1 MDERTRKLCIRC
13 GKQLPC
19 NLISMDCTGIHCKN
33 CYAFK
38 GNSYELC
45 KCNHYDLLIVAQ
57 DKIAYLESEIARIH
71 PEYSTIL
78 KTLKQANKELQN
90 INDELNKSMGYF

>member
-1 MDERTRKLCIRC
+1 MDERTNKKCIVC
-13 GKQLPC
+13 SKQLPC
-19 NLISMDCTGIHCKN
+19 NLISMDCTGIHCSN

-38 GNSYELC
+38 GNPYELC
-45 KCNHYDLLIVAQ
+45 KCNHHDLLVVAL

-78 KTLKQANKELQN
+78 KTLEQANKELQD
-90 INDELNKSMGYF
+90 INDELNKSMGYL